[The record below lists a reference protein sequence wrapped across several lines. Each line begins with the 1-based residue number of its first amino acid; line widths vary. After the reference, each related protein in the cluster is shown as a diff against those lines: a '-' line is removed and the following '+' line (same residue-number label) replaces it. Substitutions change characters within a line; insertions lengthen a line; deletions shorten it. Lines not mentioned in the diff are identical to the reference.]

1 MILLL
6 DTIEMGFGVE
16 GQDPGKKRIKRVITP
31 YKCKRELVVIQLQY
45 ESQGLLFVNIQH
57 KIHHKR
63 LDRLR
68 ILVLFIQM
76 IKADLE

>member
-1 MILLL
+1 MGLKAKIL
-6 DTIEMGFGVE
+6 
-16 GQDPGKKRIKRVITP
+16 GKKRIKTVITP
-31 YKCKRELVVIQLQY
+31 HKCKRELVVQLQY

-63 LDRLR
+63 LECLR

-76 IKADLE
+76 MKADLE